1 VGSPDG
7 SFGPGHMTQ
16 SLPPSGPNAM
26 NAAWY
31 NRGAAGPT
39 NVDVGVPE
47 QQQQQQEEGG
57 TSETISGAPPDDA
70 VYADPNQAPLPSPL
84 SNMEALHQTLPEVGG
99 AGGE

>member
-1 VGSPDG
+1 MP
-7 SFGPGHMTQ
+7 Q

-31 NRGAAGPT
+31 NRASVGPT
-39 NVDVGVPE
+39 HVDVGVPE
-47 QQQQQQEEGG
+47 QQQQSQQQQEEGG
-57 TSETISGAPPDDA
+57 TSETIPGVPPADA
-70 VYADPNQAPLPSPL
+70 VFADPNQSAIPSPL

>member
-1 VGSPDG
+1 
-7 SFGPGHMTQ
+7 MTQ

-31 NRGAAGPT
+31 NRGTAGPT
-39 NVDVGVPE
+39 HVDGGVPE
-47 QQQQQQEEGG
+47 QHEHEQQQQQEEGG
-57 TSETISGAPPDDA
+57 QPIETISGAPPADA
-70 VYADPNQAPLPSPL
+70 AAFADPNQPPLPSPL